1 MGLAKHERTRCRPR
15 DGPDGF
21 GTGERKEPTNVERE
35 IYELTRLPPPA
46 WCHHGAKGRGVK
58 DPRKG
63 LTLEWSVSILPVIAF
78 DFCFRKTSRT
88 VCGMV
93 TDDGVSCL
101 VLEDV
106 DTGYLLVVPANAMT
120 VTDYMVERSRRFAE
134 HFFRR
139 RVRLLCDGEP
149 ASVALAGKLKERRS
163 SKPGRPRN
171 TNIGC
176 ATQGDATGFRTTSS
190 NRTVGRLLIV
200 AVADLT
206 CGLVGLEIQSESRW
220 SHVISRRV

>member
-1 MGLAKHERTRCRPR
+1 M
-15 DGPDGF
+15 
-21 GTGERKEPTNVERE
+21 
-35 IYELTRLPPPA
+35 
-46 WCHHGAKGRGVK
+46 CHPLVVHRRAGRRGSWPVSMDENRMSGGSGRGIRFARSACAALQFSQS
-58 DPRKG
+58 PQ
-63 LTLEWSVSILPVIAF
+63 WSVSILPVIAF

-106 DTGYLLVVPANAMT
+106 DTVYLLVVPANAMT

-139 RVRLLCDGEP
+139 RVRLLCDGGP
-149 ASVALAGKLKERRS
+149 ASVALEGKLKERRS
-163 SKPGRPRN
+163 SKPGIPRN

-176 ATQGDATGFRTTSS
+176 ATQR
-190 NRTVGRLLIV
+190 
-200 AVADLT
+200 
-206 CGLVGLEIQSESRW
+206 
-220 SHVISRRV
+220 